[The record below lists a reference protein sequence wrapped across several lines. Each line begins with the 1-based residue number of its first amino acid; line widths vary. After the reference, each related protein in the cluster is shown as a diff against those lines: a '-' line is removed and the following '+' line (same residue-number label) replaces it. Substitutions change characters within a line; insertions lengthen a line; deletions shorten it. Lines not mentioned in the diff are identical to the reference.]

1 MVDVAKVLGG
11 KYRLDTLLGSGG
23 MGSVW
28 LGRHI
33 ELESSVAVKF
43 LHAHG
48 PQSESLVTRFLRE
61 AKAAAAIRHRN
72 VVSTTDFGISDDGE
86 PYMVMELL
94 EGESLAQRLERS
106 PPLTVPELVNLLSQ
120 TLGGLAAVHA
130 AGIIHRDLKP
140 ENIFLV
146 RDDDAPYPKLIDFG
160 VSRGAPGS
168 GSSSATQSGLL
179 VGTPHYMSPEQARG
193 LKTIDHRTDIYSMGV
208 ILYESLSGVLP
219 YDSENVGDLIMMVTS
234 GGAPPLSTHRPDLG
248 QMMSD
253 VIAKAMSQKPDD
265 RFQTAREMRLALYE
279 AAVQLV
285 PEMGR
290 PTQLPGGGGMGPRI
304 LTPEELVA
312 AGAPAMSGAPDN
324 IGLTTPPAF
333 PVLSVSAPAYM
344 LANFG
349 VPKPAG
355 VPHMP
360 ALTPEE
366 SAPYGVGPNSS
377 SPEVPGFSD
386 YPRGKKKKSAT
397 QIWTAVFALVAVAG
411 FGTAIFWPKPAAPVA
426 ATPTTPPA
434 AVPQEAGALEVPATA
449 RNVMVTLNGVMNG
462 ATVLVDG
469 VEMTSFPVPGG
480 DPQQRTLELPI
491 GERVYAIEV
500 RADGRVPWRIG
511 HHASNGAEYQVT
523 LDPLP
528 ANAIANAQR
537 VQTRPGVRPGA
548 GRPARPGQPAG
559 NGRPAP
565 GQTQGPQQGV
575 FRDVEF

>member
-1 MVDVAKVLGG
+1 
-11 KYRLDTLLGSGG
+11 

-28 LGRHI
+28 LAQHI

-106 PPLTVPELVNLLSQ
+106 PPLTVPELVNLLSLS
-120 TLGGLAAVHA
+120 LGGLAAVHA

-168 GSSSATQSGLL
+168 TGSSATQSGLL

-193 LKTIDHRTDIYSMGV
+193 LKTIDYRTDIYSMGV
-208 ILYESLSGVLP
+208 ILYEALSGVLP
-219 YDSENVGDLIMMVTS
+219 YDSENVGDLIMMVTT
-234 GGAPPLSTHRPDLG
+234 GGAPPLSTYRPDLG

-253 VIAKAMSQKPDD
+253 VIAKAMSQKPED

-290 PTQLPGGGGMGPRI
+290 PTQLPGGGGMGGGMGPRI
-304 LTPEELVA
+304 LTPDELIA
-312 AGAPAMSGAPDN
+312 AGAPAMSGAPDAF
-324 IGLTTPPAF
+324 GLSTPPAI
-333 PVLSVSAPAYM
+333 PVLSVAAPAY
-344 LANFG
+344 LASNMN
-349 VPKPAG
+349 VPKPAA
-355 VPHMP
+355 VPNMP
-360 ALTPEE
+360 SLNPEE
-366 SAPYGVGPNSS
+366 ATPYDAVLANSS
-377 SPEVPGFSD
+377 SPEMPGFSD
-386 YPRGKKKKSAT
+386 YPRAKPKGSSTKL
-397 QIWTAVFALVAVAG
+397 WTIVFAAIAIVG
-411 FGTAIFWPKPAAPVA
+411 FGTAIFWPKAAPQQRA
-426 ATPTTPPA
+426 STTPPA
-434 AVPQEAGALEVPATA
+434 TPQGPTPAATQETGAMDLPTTPTTVQ
-449 RNVMVTLNGVMNG
+449 VTLDGVIDG
-462 ATVLVDG
+462 ARVIVDG
-469 VEMTSFPVPGG
+469 HEMASFPVRGG
-480 DPQQRTLELPI
+480 DPARRTLELT
-491 GERVYAIEV
+491 GGDHVYAIEV
-500 RADGRVPWRIG
+500 NAEGRVPWRVG
-511 HHASNGAEYQVT
+511 HPGSSGAEYRVV
-523 LDPLP
+523 LEPSARA
-528 ANAIANAQR
+528 ANNRIVRGGVA
-537 VQTRPGVRPGA
+537 RPGVVRGGRPGA
-548 GRPARPGQPAG
+548 T
-559 NGRPAP
+559 PAP
-565 GQTQGPQQGV
+565 GQAGQAAQPQQGV